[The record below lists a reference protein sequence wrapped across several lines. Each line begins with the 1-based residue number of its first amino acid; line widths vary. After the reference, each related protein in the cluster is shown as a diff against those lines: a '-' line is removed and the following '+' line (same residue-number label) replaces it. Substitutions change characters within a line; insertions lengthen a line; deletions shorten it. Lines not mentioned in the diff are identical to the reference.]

1 MRLSI
6 RHETLHRYAQPAK
19 FVIQKL
25 RLTPRNH
32 QGQHVVHWRI
42 DVDVDCRLKAAEDAF
57 GNALHGF
64 TSDGP
69 HEFVTVTAIGEVDT
83 FDTRGVVHGAVERFH
98 PELYLR
104 VTPLTEPASE
114 ARELASRVSAAE
126 TVALDRLHALLRA
139 VAETAARPSRTSA
152 AQLQS
157 QASQSQTQGQTAPG
171 AAAEASAESLA
182 HLFIACARLMEV
194 PARYVAG
201 YRLPDANALGQGI
214 HGWAEAFVPQLG
226 WVGFDPANGL
236 CPDERYVRV
245 AIGLDSLGAAGIR
258 AAEGGAAER
267 SSEVKLSVTELRP
280 RGHA

>member
-6 RHETLHRYAQPAK
+6 RHETLHRYTQPARS
-19 FVIQKL
+19 VIQKL

-69 HEFVTVTAIGEVDT
+69 HEVVTVTAIGEVDT
-83 FDTRGVVHGAVERFH
+83 FDTRGVVLGAVERFQ
-98 PELYLR
+98 PDLYLR
-104 VTPLTEPASE
+104 VTPLTEASAE
-114 ARELASRVSAAE
+114 ARSLAERMTAAE
-126 TVALDRLHALLRA
+126 TGELDRLHALLRA
-139 VAETAARPSRTSA
+139 LPEAAAPQARA
-152 AQLQS
+152 ASDGAAQS
-157 QASQSQTQGQTAPG
+157 QAQSQGTAPLAG
-171 AAAEASAESLA
+171 AGEPGADDLA
-182 HLFIACARLMEV
+182 HVFIACARLMDV

-201 YRLPDANALGQGI
+201 YRLPDANATRQGI
-214 HGWAEAFVPQLG
+214 HGWAEAFVPKLG

-258 AAEGGAAER
+258 AAQAGGAE
-267 SSEVKLSVTELRP
+267 STSEVKLSVAELRP
-280 RGHA
+280 RGHG